1 MRVRVVALSADCI
14 APLRLPE
21 PRNLCGLFFFFP
33 LPISIGVLICFF
45 FFIRQLLISKSVG
58 FSDETQYYGNI

>member
-1 MRVRVVALSADCI
+1 MAC
-14 APLRLPE
+14 
-21 PRNLCGLFFFFP
+21 FFFSSAYQHRS
-33 LPISIGVLICFF
+33 LDLLF